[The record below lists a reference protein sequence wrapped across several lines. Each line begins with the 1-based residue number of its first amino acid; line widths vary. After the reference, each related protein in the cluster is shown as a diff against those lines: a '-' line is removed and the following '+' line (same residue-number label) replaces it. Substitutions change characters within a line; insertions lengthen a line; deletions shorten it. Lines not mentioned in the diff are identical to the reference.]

1 MRVRRAQQSHLKAGT
16 KRKDTKTGRSLVV
29 RPCAVVVA
37 DLGLLAQGKRIL
49 WIQDSTELEEA
60 DETLFAE
67 LQSEPGFAPPLLTV
81 LDERTLTE
89 AMKLSFMNGEL
100 PPEVV
105 GNPAGAG
112 GLRQGWLADF
122 DAQLLYFLERPTVI
136 HLLEATRAELDLSA
150 ELAGATCDAA
160 AVEGVA
166 AAVGGSSLRL
176 RSCRTPRRPP
186 HCRRRR
192 RQRR

>member
-1 MRVRRAQQSHLKAGT
+1 ML
-16 KRKDTKTGRSLVV
+16 V

-67 LQSEPGFAPPLLTV
+67 LQSEPGFAPPLLAV

-89 AMKLSFMNGEL
+89 ASMKLSFMNGEL

-112 GLRQGWLADF
+112 GLRQGWPPLADF
-122 DAQLLYFLERPTVI
+122 DAQLLYILERPTVI
-136 HLLEATRAELDLSA
+136 HLLEGGHARRARPLG
-150 ELAGATCDAA
+150 GACGRDMRR
-160 AVEGVA
+160 GGGRRRG
-166 AAVGGSSLRL
+166 GGSG
-176 RSCRTPRRPP
+176 RR
-186 HCRRRR
+186 
-192 RQRR
+192 